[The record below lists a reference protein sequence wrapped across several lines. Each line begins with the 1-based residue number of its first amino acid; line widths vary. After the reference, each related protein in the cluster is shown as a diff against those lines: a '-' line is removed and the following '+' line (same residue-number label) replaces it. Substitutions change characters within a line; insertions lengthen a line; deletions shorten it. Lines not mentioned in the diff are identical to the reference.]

1 MECQGEMELIFYMGW
16 CMKGAFDKVTF
27 EQRLVGRENEPCRYV
42 REETEEQQD
51 LADISRESLCLKRE
65 NQLENI
71 AMVQEEIM
79 MSGIRV
85 KMQSILISEESFFQM
100 HLGDKFCLFLH
111 KSQGNLITSVIKT
124 TNDFILLD

>member
-79 MSGIRV
+79 MSGIR
-85 KMQSILISEESFFQM
+85 E
-100 HLGDKFCLFLH
+100 
-111 KSQGNLITSVIKT
+111 
-124 TNDFILLD
+124 